1 MNLSMNQND
10 RHREEIFGYQEGR
23 GEGEGMTGS
32 SGLEDANYY
41 T

>member
-10 RHREEIFGYQEGR
+10 RHREQICGCQEGR
-23 GEGEGMTGS
+23 REGEGTTGS